1 MTQSLED
8 LSVIMTTSS
17 PAASKDEDEETDL
30 NVTQRYIFT
39 DQIVMLI
46 NLYKFVSYG
55 TPHSSEGK
63 EQIVNFP
70 GFWGFFLT

>member
-1 MTQSLED
+1 MTSGFKD
-8 LSVIMTTSS
+8 LAV
-17 PAASKDEDEETDL
+17 SKS
-30 NVTQRYIFT
+30 NFTQRYIFT
-39 DQIVMLI
+39 DQIIMFI